1 MAGGKSR
8 RVVVRPRADRD
19 LTEHAQYIARDNVE
33 VGLRFYTAAEETF
46 QALAALPK
54 MGSARDYRNPRLTGL
69 RMWRVKDFEKY
80 LIFYRP
86 MRDGIEVIR
95 VLRGEQDIEAILV
108 EE

>member
-8 RVVVRPRADRD
+8 RIVVRPRADQD

-33 VGLRFYTAAEETF
+33 AGLRFYAAAEETF

-86 MRDGIEVIR
+86 MPSGIEVIR
-95 VLRGEQDIEAILV
+95 VLHGERDIEAILA